1 MFDAKVRSIG
11 EQIQIFD
18 VFRMKFMVLTPEEWV
33 RQHFAHY
40 LVNQLGYSINHV
52 HLEYQ
57 LKYHKLNKRPDIG
70 VINNQ
75 AELEVLIECKAPSVV
90 LNEDVFLQLT
100 SYFSVASSKYI
111 ALTNGLQHIFAS
123 FEPSTGKF
131 VYIKELPRKKWF
143 GELAYYFFSLHRAC
157 QLSVSLQQRCR

>member
-1 MFDAKVRSIG
+1 LIDPQKYPPLNLPMFDAKVRSIG

-18 VFRMKFMVLTPEEWV
+18 MFRKKFIVLTPEEWV

-40 LVNQLGYSINHV
+40 LVEQVGYNSSHL

-57 LKYHKLNKRPDIG
+57 LSYNQLKKRPDIG
-70 VINNQ
+70 VINQNL
-75 AELEVLIECKAPSVV
+75 ELELLVECKAPSIV

-100 SYFSVASSKYI
+100 SYFSVASSKFI

-131 VYIKELPRKKWF
+131 VYIKELPSKK
-143 GELAYYFFSLHRAC
+143 
-157 QLSVSLQQRCR
+157 